1 MKPIIGMTA
10 CHEDEKIYK
19 TTDAY
24 VKAVLR
30 AGGLPL
36 LLPTAAGPEECARLA
51 GLLDGLLIPG
61 GVDMAPQFY
70 GEEPRDK
77 VTCFD
82 RELDSFEL
90 ALIRAAA
97 DAKKPMLA
105 ICRGI
110 QVLNVAF
117 GGSLYQDIPSQ
128 LPEAHGHYQN
138 TFSRSEPYHTVHLTP
153 GSHLFAILGGG
164 ELLTNSYHHQAI
176 KKVAPGFTVS
186 ARAADGVIEGIENG
200 DGSIIGVQWHPEG
213 MQERYPRFL
222 KLFTA
227 LTERAAG
234 GQ

>member
-10 CHEDEKIYK
+10 CHEEEKIYK
-19 TTDAY
+19 TTDTY
-24 VKAVLR
+24 VKAILQ

-51 GLLDGLLIPG
+51 ELSDGLLIPG
-61 GVDMAPQFY
+61 GVDMAPQYY
-70 GEEPRDK
+70 GEEPREK

-82 RELDSFEL
+82 RELDSFEV

-97 DAKKPMLA
+97 AAQKPILA

-128 LPEAHGHYQN
+128 LPGAHGHYQD
-138 TFSRSEPYHTVHLTP
+138 TASRSEPYHTVELTP
-153 GSHLFAILGGG
+153 GSRLAEILGAG
-164 ELLTNSYHHQAI
+164 ELITNSYHHQALRE
-176 KKVAPGFTVS
+176 VAPGFTIS
-186 ARAADGVIEGIENG
+186 ARAGDGVIEGIENG
-200 DGSIIGVQWHPEG
+200 DGTIIGVQWHPEC

-222 KLFTA
+222 NLFTA
-227 LTERAAG
+227 LVERAAAKR
-234 GQ
+234 